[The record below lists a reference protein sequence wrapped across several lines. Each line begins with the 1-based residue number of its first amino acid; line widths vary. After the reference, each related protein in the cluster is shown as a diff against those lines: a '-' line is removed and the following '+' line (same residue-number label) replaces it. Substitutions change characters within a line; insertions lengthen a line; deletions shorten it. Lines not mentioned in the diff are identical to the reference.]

1 MDRRFTGKAHKFGDD
16 INTDVIIP
24 ARYLV
29 TTDPQ
34 ELAQH
39 CMEAIDPDF
48 PKRAQP
54 GDFIVAGYNFGCG
67 SSREHAPLSIK
78 GLGIACVIAK
88 SFSRIFYRNCF
99 NIGLAALE
107 CCEAVDGI
115 LSGDELE
122 VDIATGT
129 IVNLTTNQTFHASPI
144 PEFMRKILE
153 AGGLI
158 PFLKAQLAEGRLSRA
173 IRSDS

>member
-1 MDRRFTGKAHKFGDD
+1 MDKVLRGKAHKFGDD

-48 PKRAQP
+48 PKRARP
-54 GDFIVAGYNFGCG
+54 GDFLVAGYNFGCG

-78 GLGIACVIAK
+78 GLGIPCVIAK

-107 CCEAVDGI
+107 CPELVDAT
-115 LSGDELE
+115 SDGDELE

-129 IVNLTTNQTFHASPI
+129 ITNVTKGKTFQSSPV
-144 PEFMRKILE
+144 PEFMREILE

-158 PFLKAQLAEGRLSRA
+158 PYIRKRLFSQTA
-173 IRSDS
+173 PGPSQ